1 MNTFDRANA
10 ALRQDLGAYASAL
23 LTILAAMPRT
33 RELCDRVVKET
44 RLAQA
49 LLAFAAGP
57 LAAELSQA
65 AFHLSNLWPYR
76 DRPYARTV
84 GFDEEIAETQR
95 YREEALRA
103 VRLCARL
110 DTDVL
115 AAEISTCFS
124 NIAAYLEAEGRL
136 LVECHERIQ
145 PHAANMEMT
154 RKRLNLLV
162 AAVDARMPANPEQQS
177 ALSAYTEAMELLRDW
192 EGGIPLDERGSEVLD
207 RCLKVLEQADQGL
220 FERLKSDQ
228 TSVRVLEGEVVC

>member
-1 MNTFDRANA
+1 
-10 ALRQDLGAYASAL
+10 
-23 LTILAAMPRT
+23 
-33 RELCDRVVKET
+33 
-44 RLAQA
+44 
-49 LLAFAAGP
+49 
-57 LAAELSQA
+57 
-65 AFHLSNLWPYR
+65 
-76 DRPYARTV
+76 
-84 GFDEEIAETQR
+84 
-95 YREEALRA
+95 
-103 VRLCARL
+103 RLCARL

-124 NIAAYLEAEGRL
+124 NIAVYLEAEERL

-177 ALSAYTEAMELLRDW
+177 ALSAYTEAVELLRDW

-220 FERLKSDQ
+220 FERLKMDQ